1 MRKKYLSALLFG
13 ALLVA
18 STGTFTSCKDYDDE
32 INNLQEQ
39 ITTNKDAIAAL
50 QKLVGEGKW
59 VTSISGIENGFT
71 VTMSDGSTTE
81 IKGINGEDGAAGQ
94 DGKPGTMWR
103 INETTYN
110 WEYSEDG
117 GTTWTETTVCAKGE
131 KGDKGDQGEQGPAG
145 ETGPQGPAGEQ
156 GPQGPAGEQGPQ
168 GPAGEQGAAG
178 IDAKSPAIVNGY
190 WVCYE
195 YNAETGVYDEVNT
208 GVKAEAVKIYTVE
221 QDGYI
226 ELYVG
231 EDMYKLPT
239 MEETAINLTVTY
251 VGSDNATFAAFGS
264 NSSSATPIA
273 WGVASADKTWN
284 GPKGNIKKDA
294 LLLGQMNTLS
304 IKVSPFDY
312 DLSAQKLKLVDTE
325 GKEAPVTVVP
335 EAEATKEDGKPATG
349 SRAASVSGKWNI
361 SIVMDETVTAE
372 NIASSFATED
382 GQILYAL
389 KVNDKIVTPYEY
401 AIKTDDAKSGEIT
414 INAVANAGLI
424 LGDKA
429 YNGST
434 NNTIKVGDNNFAIE
448 NPKVYDSYLVFEGA
462 NADKANEYGVVADGM
477 TITLK
482 DEKAAGKSLEA
493 SLYILTVDGKIQD
506 KLPVSLSI
514 ATKTVETP
522 STVSVENFKVGGAK
536 ELWISAED
544 FIAYSDLSYLFNS
557 GTTTSGR
564 VKNGA
569 MTLDVTDANEKSLFA
584 NGATYTFT
592 LYKDK
597 KTVFNSQ
604 SMSVSDIKFIKVT
617 TTSNYS
623 TTANVGNYNVVLTLK
638 NDVNE
643 VKKASATLNVSMP
656 SFTDLF
662 KMSTDFVNGVVTTR
676 MTGDYDTPSINLN
689 NTITS
694 IDGTIQTSALRYDVE
709 NILKDNDKGISPY
722 GTNMANSLVLSG
734 IVDGTKGEIKVNEFT
749 VPVYYQ
755 FQSDNNNLKVST
767 TFTVKL
773 MSVFEG
779 AELVNYTDDKK
790 TEGVAA
796 LVYDETN
803 DRYYISLATADAKKG
818 LNVIF
823 KGNTKAFKDDVEV
836 GGITLQDTSVGTD
849 VSKVQVS
856 YSLENVPAAFAG
868 ATPIINSGKLIILG
882 NQNGDIL
889 EVGTSGTLVVTFTD
903 AYGVKTYSRIN
914 FKK

>member
-156 GPQGPAGEQGPQ
+156 GPQGPAGETGPQ

-208 GVKAEAVKIYTVE
+208 GVKAEAVNIYTVE

-231 EDMYKLPT
+231 DKMYKLPT

-251 VGSDNATFAAFGS
+251 VGSGNATFAAFGS
-264 NSSSATPIA
+264 NPYLDATPIA

-401 AIKTDDAKSGEIT
+401 AIKTADAKSGEID
-414 INAVANAGLI
+414 IISVAQAGLI
-424 LGDKA
+424 LGDED
-429 YNGST
+429 YNTST
-434 NNTIKVGDNNFAIE
+434 NNTIKVGDNNFAI
-448 NPKVYDSYLVFEGA
+448 KKSTVYDSYLVFEGA

-544 FIAYSDLSYLFNS
+544 FIAYSDLSYLFYN
-557 GTTTSGR
+557 GTTN
-564 VKNGA
+564 NGLVRYRA
-569 MTLDVTDANEKSLFA
+569 MTLSINDANEKSLFA
-584 NGATYTFT
+584 DGATYTFT

-597 KTVFNSQ
+597 ETVFNSE

-617 TTSNYS
+617 TYSNYS

-638 NDVNE
+638 NGENE

-676 MTGDYDTPSINLN
+676 MTGNYDTPSINLN

-709 NILKDNDKGISPY
+709 NILKENDKGISPY
-722 GTNMANSLVLSG
+722 GSNMANSLVLSG

-790 TEGVAA
+790 TEGVPA
-796 LVYDETN
+796 LNYDATS
-803 DRYYISLATADAKKG
+803 RSYYIGLASGDAKKG

-823 KGNTKAFKDDVEV
+823 KGNTKAFNNGVEV
-836 GGITLQDTSVGTD
+836 GGITLQDSSVGD
-849 VSKVQVS
+849 EVSKVQVS

-868 ATPIINSGKLIILG
+868 VTPSIDSGKLIILDDTTD
-882 NQNGDIL
+882 NL